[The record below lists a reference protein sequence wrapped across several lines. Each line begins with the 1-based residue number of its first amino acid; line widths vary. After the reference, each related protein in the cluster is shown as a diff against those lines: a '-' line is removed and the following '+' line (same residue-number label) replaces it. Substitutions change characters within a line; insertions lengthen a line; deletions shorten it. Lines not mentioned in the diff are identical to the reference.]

1 VRHRPRQTRYAMAAL
16 LVLAAGNSASAQ
28 DDPPPGRF
36 AAPSAEQEAA
46 TPGVRLPAT
55 PAPSRFG
62 APDPDPAYGAFQR
75 GLFLTARNLALPRA
89 EDGDAAAQTLLAEIY
104 ARGLGV
110 AVDFDEARKWY
121 AQAARQGVPEAQLQ
135 MALTLLSE
143 DEGSEEAR
151 SLMKAAA
158 DAGHGKA
165 MFNHA
170 QLLLSDRPGASGQR
184 AAFDYFRRAAEA
196 GIADAQ
202 YAMAQYYV
210 QGTPPVFF
218 DDAEART
225 WLEKAA
231 RQGFDSAQ
239 RELGLML
246 LEGTGGPRDREA
258 GYLWTAR
265 AAHSG
270 NVAAQAQ
277 IAKLLWTGIGVAPD
291 DTQAAAW
298 YVLAR
303 RAGLRDPVL
312 EDFWLGLSPQT
323 QQEAIGRANRLRA
336 R

>member
-1 VRHRPRQTRYAMAAL
+1 VRQPSRRAGPFIAAL
-16 LVLAAGNSASAQ
+16 LVLATGHSVSAQ

-36 AAPSAEQEAA
+36 ATPPAGQEAA
-46 TPGVRLPAT
+46 TTGERVSAT

-89 EDGDAAAQTLLAEIY
+89 EAGDAAAQTLLAEIY

-110 AVDFDEARKWY
+110 AVDFGEARKWY

-135 MALTLLSE
+135 LALTLLAQE
-143 DEGSEEAR
+143 QGSEEAR
-151 SLMKAAA
+151 ALMKSAA

-170 QLLLSDRPGASGQR
+170 QIVLSDRPGASGQR
-184 AAFDYFRRAAEA
+184 AAFEYFRRAAEA

-202 YAMAQYYV
+202 YAVAQYYV

-218 DDAEART
+218 DETEARQ
-225 WLEKAA
+225 WMEKAA

-246 LEGTGGPRDREA
+246 LEGSGGPRDRAA

-265 AAHSG
+265 AAHGG

-277 IAKLLWTGIGVAPD
+277 IAKLLWSGIGVAPD

-298 YVLAR
+298 YVVAR

-312 EDFWLGLSPQT
+312 EDFWLGLSPQM
-323 QQEAIGRANRLRA
+323 QQEAISRANRLRV

>member
-1 VRHRPRQTRYAMAAL
+1 MAVL
-16 LVLAAGNSASAQ
+16 VVLAAGHSASAD

-36 AAPSAEQEAA
+36 AAPSAEQEAS
-46 TPGVRLPAT
+46 TPGARLSAA

-89 EDGDAAAQTLLAEIY
+89 RDGDAAAQTLLAEIY

-110 AVDFDEARKWY
+110 AIDFDEARKWY

-143 DEGSEEAR
+143 DDGSDEAR
-151 SLMKAAA
+151 SLMKSAAE
-158 DAGHGKA
+158 AGHGKA

-170 QLLLSDRPGASGQR
+170 QILLSDRPGASGQR
-184 AAFDYFRRAAEA
+184 AAFDYFQRAAEA

-202 YAMAQYYV
+202 YAVAQYYV

-218 DDAEART
+218 DDVEART

-265 AAHSG
+265 AAHAG

-323 QQEAIGRANRLRA
+323 QQEAITRANRLRA